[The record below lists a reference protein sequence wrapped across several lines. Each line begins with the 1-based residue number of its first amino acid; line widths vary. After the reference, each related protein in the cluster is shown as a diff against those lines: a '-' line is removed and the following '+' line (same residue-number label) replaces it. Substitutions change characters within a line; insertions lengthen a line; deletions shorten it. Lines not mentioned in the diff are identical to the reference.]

1 MKLGNATIKWLP
13 GGLTFIGTDSTKH
26 SVVLAPQSEGTG
38 MKPSEL
44 LLVAVGSCTAV
55 DVVGILEKKRTP
67 LTSLE
72 IEVSGEQ
79 DADPPWTF
87 RKVHI
92 HYKLKGNGLL
102 ENSVKQAISLSE
114 EKYCS
119 VSSTIKGTAEITT
132 SFEILTD

>member
-1 MKLGNATIKWLP
+1 MGNATIKWLP
-13 GGLTFIGTDSTKH
+13 GGLTFIGTDLTKH

-92 HYKLKGNGLL
+92 HYKLKGNGLG

-119 VSSTIKGTAEITT
+119 VSSTIKGTAKITT

>member
-1 MKLGNATIKWLP
+1 MGNATIKWLP

-92 HYKLKGNGLL
+92 HYKLKGSGLG

-119 VSSTIKGTAEITT
+119 VSSTIKGTAKITT

>member
-1 MKLGNATIKWLP
+1 MGNATIKWLP

-92 HYKLKGNGLL
+92 HYKLKGNGLG

-119 VSSTIKGTAEITT
+119 VSSTIKGTAKITT

>member
-1 MKLGNATIKWLP
+1 MGNATIKWLP

-44 LLVAVGSCTAV
+44 LLVAVGACTAV

-67 LTSLE
+67 LSSLE
-72 IEVSGEQ
+72 IEVTGEQ

-92 HYKLKGNGLL
+92 HYKVKGNGLR

-119 VSSTIKGTAEITT
+119 VSSTIKGTAKITT

>member
-1 MKLGNATIKWLP
+1 MGNATIKWLP
-13 GGLTFIGTDSTKH
+13 GGLTFIGTDSSKH

-102 ENSVKQAISLSE
+102 ETSVKQAISLSE

-119 VSSTIKGTAEITT
+119 ISSTIKGTAKITT

>member
-1 MKLGNATIKWLP
+1 LGNATIKWLP

-38 MKPSEL
+38 MKPSELL

-92 HYKLKGNGLL
+92 HYKVKGNGLR

-119 VSSTIKGTAEITT
+119 VSSTIKGTVKITT

>member
-1 MKLGNATIKWLP
+1 LGNATIKWLP

-92 HYKLKGNGLL
+92 HYKLKGNGLG

-119 VSSTIKGTAEITT
+119 VSSTIKGTAKITT

>member
-1 MKLGNATIKWLP
+1 LGNATIKWLP

-92 HYKLKGNGLL
+92 HYKVKGNGLR

-119 VSSTIKGTAEITT
+119 VSSTIKGTAKITT

>member
-1 MKLGNATIKWLP
+1 MGNATIKWLP

-67 LTSLE
+67 LSSLE

-92 HYKLKGNGLL
+92 HYKLKGSGLG

-119 VSSTIKGTAEITT
+119 VSSTIKGTAKITT

>member
-1 MKLGNATIKWLP
+1 LGNATIKWLP
-13 GGLTFIGTDSTKH
+13 GGLTFIGTDSSKH

-102 ENSVKQAISLSE
+102 ETSVKQAISLSE

-119 VSSTIKGTAEITT
+119 VSSTIKGTAKITT

>member
-1 MKLGNATIKWLP
+1 LGNATIKWLP

-44 LLVAVGSCTAV
+44 LLVAVGACTAV

-67 LTSLE
+67 LSSLE
-72 IEVSGEQ
+72 IEVTGEQ

-92 HYKLKGNGLL
+92 HYKVKGNGLR

-119 VSSTIKGTAEITT
+119 VSSTIKGTAKITT